1 MAERAP
7 NAGVASELP
16 APVGRRPFLV
26 SVAAVVIGAVVAVVP
41 LTVGLITFL
50 DPLRRK
56 GSGGTWFR
64 VGSVDSLRAGVPER
78 VTIIGDRRDSWTDY
92 RQEPLGAIFLVA
104 EPAGKTVKAFNA
116 TCPHAGCSVA
126 FQAARQCF
134 LCPCHTS
141 AFNLEGEAISAVPP
155 RGMDGLE
162 CEIRG
167 SGEVWVK
174 YEDFLTGTADKIRK
188 A

>member
-7 NAGVASELP
+7 NTGVARPP
-16 APVGRRPFLV
+16 APVGRRSFFV
-26 SVAAVVIGAVVAVVP
+26 RAAALVIGAVVGVVP
-41 LTVGLITFL
+41 LAVGLVTFL
-50 DPLRRK
+50 DPLRRQGAGAK
-56 GSGGTWFR
+56 WFR
-64 VGSVDSLRAGVPER
+64 VGSVDALRAGVPER
-78 VTIIGDRRDSWTDY
+78 VTIVGDRRDSWTDY

-104 EPAGKTVKAFNA
+104 EPDGKGVKALNA

-141 AFNLEGEAISAVPP
+141 AFNLEGEPTSPVPP
-155 RGMDGLE
+155 RGMDALE

-167 SGEVWVK
+167 PGEIWVK

>member
-7 NAGVASELP
+7 DTGVAAKPVS
-16 APVGRRPFLV
+16 AVGRRPFLV
-26 SVAAVVIGAVVAVVP
+26 RAAALVIGAVVGVVP
-41 LTVGLITFL
+41 LVVGLITFL
-50 DPLRRK
+50 DPLRRQGAVGK
-56 GSGGTWFR
+56 WFR
-64 VGSVDSLRAGVPER
+64 VGSVAALRAGVPER

-104 EPAGKTVKAFNA
+104 EPDGKGVKAFNA

-126 FQAARQCF
+126 FQPAKDCF

-141 AFNLEGEAISAVPP
+141 AFNLEGQAISTVPP
-155 RGMDGLE
+155 RGMDALE
-162 CEIRG
+162 CEIRAP
-167 SGEVWVK
+167 GEIWVK
-174 YEDFLTGTADKIRK
+174 YEDFLTGTSDKIRK

>member
-7 NAGVASELP
+7 NAGVATGPLP
-16 APVGRRPFLV
+16 SAGRRPFLV
-26 SVAAVVIGAVVAVVP
+26 RFAALVIGAVVGAVP
-41 LTVGLITFL
+41 LAVGLITFF
-50 DPLRRK
+50 DPLRRQGAGAK
-56 GSGGTWFR
+56 WFR
-64 VGSVDSLRAGVPER
+64 VGSVDSLEAGVPER

-104 EPAGKTVKAFNA
+104 EPGEKTVKAFNA

-126 FQAARQCF
+126 FQPARQCF

-141 AFNLEGEAISAVPP
+141 AFNLEGQAISTVPP
-155 RGMDGLE
+155 RGMDSLE

-167 SGEVWVK
+167 PGEIWVK
-174 YEDFLTGTADKIRK
+174 YEDFLTGTANKIRK